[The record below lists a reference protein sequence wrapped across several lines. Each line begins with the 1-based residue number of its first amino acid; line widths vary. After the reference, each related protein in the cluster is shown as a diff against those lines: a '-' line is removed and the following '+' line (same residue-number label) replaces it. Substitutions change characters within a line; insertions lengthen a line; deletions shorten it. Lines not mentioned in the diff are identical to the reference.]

1 MAWGRAHARGMDE
14 QIALEDSVSRGV
26 GAVRQSRLCSY
37 DPRLMQQCPY
47 AVMEWRHGDQTCRY
61 FSVALTDGGMEAL
74 CRRAAT
80 DGEPAPRGSAP
91 EVEVIAEHGLSA
103 GSKSHAYVT
112 LGRGGR
118 RTSRWILRA

>member
-14 QIALEDSVSRGV
+14 QIGLEDSVSRGV
-26 GAVRQSRLCSY
+26 RAERQSRLCSY

-74 CRRAAT
+74 CRR
-80 DGEPAPRGSAP
+80 PRHIELA
-91 EVEVIAEHGLSA
+91 
-103 GSKSHAYVT
+103 
-112 LGRGGR
+112 GRGH
-118 RTSRWILRA
+118 RTSPSQPGGATVPIAKGT